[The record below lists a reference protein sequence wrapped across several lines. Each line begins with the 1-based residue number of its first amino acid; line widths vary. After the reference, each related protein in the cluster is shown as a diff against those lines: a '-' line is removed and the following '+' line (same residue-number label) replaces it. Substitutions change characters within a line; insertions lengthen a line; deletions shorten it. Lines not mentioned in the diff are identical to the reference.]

1 MKRGIEKEHH
11 SAPLSSCIC
20 TDIYLA
26 VCTVQ
31 SQEGTG
37 WAHAHHLIQPEGPKV
52 GAPGTSGFWDIRL
65 SEIGLGRAL
74 GPVEPELDCKSG
86 QPGTEAP
93 LSPSKLEFRIL

>member
-1 MKRGIEKEHH
+1 M
-11 SAPLSSCIC
+11 
-20 TDIYLA
+20 
-26 VCTVQ
+26 
-31 SQEGTG
+31 
-37 WAHAHHLIQPEGPKV
+37 